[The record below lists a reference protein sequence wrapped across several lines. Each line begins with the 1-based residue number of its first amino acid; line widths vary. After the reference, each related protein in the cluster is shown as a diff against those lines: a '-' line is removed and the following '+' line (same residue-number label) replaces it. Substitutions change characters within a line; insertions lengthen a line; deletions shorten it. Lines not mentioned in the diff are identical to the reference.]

1 MSEKMSIGSIGFSSN
16 SISKGSFLFKKDE
29 EKKGEQTAYM
39 GPNIGNLLNG
49 SATQPTASA
58 VRA

>member
-1 MSEKMSIGSIGFSSN
+1 MSNAIEKIGEAGRKPTRALEEL
-16 SISKGSFLFKKDE
+16 SKPTVLG
-29 EKKGEQTAYM
+29 QQMAYM

-49 SATQPTASA
+49 SATPPSTSA